1 MEKIEGDCCG
11 SRRYITDSAEKTRM
25 VVKTKIKIC
34 AQRSKP
40 VKNENL
46 TKDFLNKD
54 IDEDKVSDTIQKL
67 SGSNKTNSKNCKK
80 VYGDSLIKPS
90 DKIDQTNISLSPF
103 SSKKHIGIK
112 NSKSVKSIKIIEKPK
127 VQKQEIKRT
136 IAKISDPSSI
146 RRAKTFK
153 ISDYQG
159 TIDRLSSRVK
169 LSNRHDGNILNQI
182 KNAQSRSGN
191 SSKQPPYSS
200 SNTNDVKE
208 VVEVITRKN
217 ISIVKLLST
226 KREVELSSGSEN
238 ITNLSNFPQNLAS
251 RLVSL
256 SAIAK
261 QTKSSKYLRKSK
273 IQEGNFPLKSPSS
286 FRLIEMH
293 SPKAD
298 IEMSQGNAD
307 LSSSASA
314 ISEYCF
320 R

>member
-1 MEKIEGDCCG
+1 MENIEGDCCG
-11 SRRYITDSAEKTRM
+11 SGRYITDSAEKTRI

-40 VKNENL
+40 VKNENA
-46 TKDFLNKD
+46 TKEFLNKD
-54 IDEDKVSDTIQKL
+54 IEEDKVLDTIQL
-67 SGSNKTNSKNCKK
+67 PWPNKTKSKNCKK
-80 VYGDSLIKPS
+80 VYGESLIKLS
-90 DKIDQTNISLSPF
+90 DKIYPSNISLSHF

-112 NSKSVKSIKIIEKPK
+112 NSKSVKSVKIIEKPK

-136 IAKISDPSSI
+136 IAKISDPSST

-182 KNAQSRSGN
+182 KHAQSQSGN
-191 SSKQPPYSS
+191 SSKQPLYSS
-200 SNTNDVKE
+200 SNTNDAKE

-217 ISIVKLLST
+217 ISIVKLVST
-226 KREVELSSGSEN
+226 NREVEISSGSEN

-273 IQEGNFPLKSPSS
+273 IQESNFHLKSPSS
-286 FRLIEMH
+286 FRLIEMPL
-293 SPKAD
+293 PKAD
-298 IEMSQGNAD
+298 IELSQGNAD

-314 ISEYCF
+314 ISEHCF